1 MQLQILKPNKALNKA
16 YLKEKVSRN
25 NIETFKANLKTLL
38 SKIKE
43 GESEEHHKYPVADFL
58 NDTWYKDAYYINT
71 KDRADFVIHNGKTA
85 KDTAGVILEVKSPT
99 NTAEMI
105 TAAKPNK
112 KALQELVLYYLR
124 ERIEHKN
131 IDVKHLV
138 VTNINEWYVFD
149 EVWFEKNIFRNVR
162 LKKDYENYKQSG
174 KDTKFFYDSIARPVL
189 DEITEPLACAYFNI
203 QDYERIANNADKTD
217 DNKLIPLYKLLSPT
231 HLLKQP
237 FANDSNSLDTK
248 FYAELLHIIGL
259 EEVKDGGKKLIRRK
273 EKPDTA
279 SLLESAIIKLED
291 KDSLRN
297 IDRVSSFGAT
307 REEQLF
313 NVALELCI
321 TWVNRILF
329 IKLLEG
335 QLVTYNKGNKDY
347 RFMNPKVI
355 FDYDELNNLFFQVLA
370 ERPANRRSHVK
381 DKFRNVP
388 YLNSSLFERT
398 SLERDAI
405 EIDVLDNRSELPIHS
420 ATVLKDE
427 HGKRRTGNYTTLHYL
442 FDFLDAYDF
451 SSDGGEE
458 IQEENKNLINAS
470 VLGLIFEKINGYKD
484 GSFFTPGFITMYMCR
499 ETIRRAVLQK
509 FKEVKGW
516 DCTTLDELHDRIDVK
531 EKAEANAIINSLR
544 ICDPAVGSG
553 HFLVSALNELIAIKS
568 ELRILQDRQH
578 KSLRDYHVEVVN
590 DELVVTDED
599 GNLLDYNPRSPESQR
614 VQEALFHEKETL
626 IENCLFGVDINPNS
640 VKICR
645 LRLWI
650 ELLKNTYYTADSGYT
665 ELETLPNIDINIKCG
680 NSLISRF
687 PLDADLGQALKKSKW
702 NIDSYRIAVQT
713 YRNAQTKDEKRE
725 MEQLIEDIKGNF
737 RSEIANSDPKIKKL
751 QKLNTEYYQKYQADT
766 LFDAKLT
773 KEQKKH
779 KAELENNITKLDAEI
794 KEIKGNR
801 IYENAFEWRFEF
813 PEVLDIDGKF
823 IGFDSVIGNP
833 PYGVSVSKDN
843 GDFFRE
849 NFQVYSLRGE
859 SYVLFVERAISL
871 LKSSGQ
877 FSYII
882 PDTILNLGFTEKLR
896 MYLLKNTVLQEI
908 DMLPARVFPDA
919 TVDTLLIFCR
929 RLLSIGDYN
938 DTEVL
943 LSIFDKKRMLTD
955 LTQPDRSFS
964 VSSSM
969 WAVQKVFNVQ
979 GNQTE
984 IALVEKIDSTF
995 PAISSFA
1002 DMYSGIKLYEVGKG
1016 NPPQTEE
1023 IRNTKPFTSKTKN
1036 SDEWAPFFDGKDIGR
1051 YTLTWHED
1059 NWIRYGPWLAA
1070 PRLPENFQGEKIL
1083 IRKIIGKTLNATY
1096 IPYTSYCNTLLFVLK
1111 LRRENLGISYR
1122 SLLGI
1127 LNSRLIGWYYKK
1139 KFQINDDDTFPQIMI
1154 RDILQF
1160 AVPNVRN
1167 GLTMK
1172 LDGLVDQM
1180 LTSNTV
1186 ETNESIEQVVREL
1199 YGLTE
1204 DEIKI
1209 VEGA

>member
-105 TAAKPNK
+105 SEEKPNK

-124 ERIEHKN
+124 ERIEHNN
-131 IDVKHLV
+131 IEIKHLI

-149 EVWFEKNIFRNVR
+149 EVWFEKNVFRNAK
-162 LKKDYENYKQSG
+162 LKKEYELYKQSG
-174 KDTKFFYDSIARPVL
+174 KDTKFFYDSVARPAI
-189 DEITEPLACAYFNI
+189 DAITEPLVCAYFNI
-203 QDYERIANNADKTD
+203 KDYERIANNADNTD

-248 FYAELLHIIGL
+248 FYTELLHIIGL
-259 EEVKDGGKKLIRRK
+259 EEVKDGGKKLIQRK
-273 EKPDTA
+273 EKSDPA
-279 SLLESAIIKLED
+279 SLLESAIVKLED

-297 IDRVSSFGAT
+297 ITGVSAFGAN

-370 ERPANRRSHVK
+370 ERPANRRANVK
-381 DKFRNVP
+381 DKFKNVP

-398 SLERDAI
+398 ALEREAI
-405 EIDVLDNRSELPIHS
+405 EIDVLDNRSQLPIHGT
-420 ATVLKDE
+420 TVLKDE
-427 HGKRRTGNYTTLHYL
+427 HGKRRTGSYTTLHYL
-442 FDFLDAYDF
+442 LDFLDAYDF

-509 FKEVKGW
+509 FREVKGW
-516 DCTTLDELHDRIDVK
+516 DCATLDELHDRIDVK
-531 EKAEANAIINSLR
+531 EKTEANAIINSLR

-568 ELRILQDRQH
+568 ELKILQDRQH
-578 KSLRDYHVEVVN
+578 KTLRDYNVEVVN

-599 GNLLDYNPRSPESQR
+599 GNLLDYNPHNKESQR

-650 ELLKNTYYTADSGYT
+650 ELLKNTYYTAESNYA

-687 PLDADLGQALKKSKW
+687 ALDADLGQALKKSKW
-702 NIDSYRIAVQT
+702 NIETYRIAVQN
-713 YRNAQTKDEKRE
+713 YRNAQNKEEKRE
-725 MEQLIEDIKGNF
+725 MERLIEDIKGNF
-737 RSEIANSDPKIKKL
+737 RTEIGNNDPKVKKL
-751 QKLNTEYYQKYQADT
+751 QKVNTEYYQKYQAGT

-773 KEQKKH
+773 KEQRKD
-779 KAELENNITKLDAEI
+779 KADLETTIAKLDGDI
-794 KEIKGNR
+794 KAIKGNR
-801 IYENAFEWRFEF
+801 IFHDAFEWRFEF
-813 PEVLDIDGKF
+813 PEVLDGEGNF
-823 IGFDSVIGNP
+823 TGFDIIIGNP
-833 PYGVSVSKDN
+833 PYVPLESFSDFQR
-843 GDFFRE
+843 DFFRSKYEQLERKFETSVMFFLEGLRIMSEGGTLGYIAPVTWQTGE
-849 NFQVYSLRGE
+849 NYSRFREYIITQRGIQKIVNLPFNIFIDA
-859 SYVLFVERAISL
+859 YVETAIYFLTNKVSEKYSIYSFNKSDAIDSFDEIAFTQIPISL
-871 LKSSGQ
+871 IQPQKFKLVLNPFVHK
-877 FSYII
+877 
-882 PDTILNLGFTEKLR
+882 ILARLGNENK
-896 MYLLKNTVLQEI
+896 
-908 DMLPARVFPDA
+908 
-919 TVDTLLIFCR
+919 
-929 RLLSIGDYN
+929 RLLGEI
-938 DTEVL
+938 
-943 LSIFDKKRMLTD
+943 
-955 LTQPDRSFS
+955 S
-964 VSSSM
+964 VSTQGLAGSCYTEIPETELSYPFLSKGN
-969 WAVQKVFNVQ
+969 VYNYTLQVESVYQTSLEDKPSLKVFYN
-979 GNQTE
+979 
-984 IALVEKIDSTF
+984 AH
-995 PAISSFA
+995 P
-1002 DMYSGIKLYEVGKG
+1002 
-1016 NPPQTEE
+1016 
-1023 IRNTKPFTSKTKN
+1023 
-1036 SDEWAPFFDGKDIGR
+1036 
-1051 YTLTWHED
+1051 
-1059 NWIRYGPWLAA
+1059 
-1070 PRLPENFQGEKIL
+1070 KIL
-1083 IRKIIGKTLNATY
+1083 IRRIISRQNRLTVGYTDKRMVFKKDINPFILCDDEFDTKYVLALLASKLVSFLYLNMSSIATKDDFRQTTLAELRE
-1096 IPYTSYCNTLLFVLK
+1096 IPIPRCD
-1111 LRRENLGISYR
+1111 
-1122 SLLGI
+1122 
-1127 LNSRLIGWYYKK
+1127 
-1139 KFQINDDDTFPQIMI
+1139 KFTQSQIIE
-1154 RDILQF
+1154 
-1160 AVPNVRN
+1160 
-1167 GLTMK
+1167 K
-1172 LDGLVDQM
+1172 VDQI
-1180 LTSNTV
+1180 LAAKAEQYDADVS
-1186 ETNESIEQVVREL
+1186 EYESVIDRFVYKL
-1199 YGLTE
+1199 YCLTE
-1204 DEIKI
+1204 EEIRI